1 MLPKQVTIELGI
13 APAISIGKPAGA
25 IKIGDVGNG
34 VLRRTAAVTARNHR
48 YIATTAQFSLLWLR
62 YHGFASFT
70 VSLSI
75 LPVKANGTW

>member
-1 MLPKQVTIELGI
+1 
-13 APAISIGKPAGA
+13 
-25 IKIGDVGNG
+25 VGNG